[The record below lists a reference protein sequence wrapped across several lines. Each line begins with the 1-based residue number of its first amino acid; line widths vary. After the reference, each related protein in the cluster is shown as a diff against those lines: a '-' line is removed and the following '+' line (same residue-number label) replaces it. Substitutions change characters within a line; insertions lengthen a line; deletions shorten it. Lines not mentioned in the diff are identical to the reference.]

1 MIRDTRILFNLEKR
15 HHEPAAVKSAF
26 DTNYDKYKF
35 GDDRNKE
42 LLLNEYWKIIRPYLK
57 SLIDNHI
64 ISDQWKT
71 QLLIKILHRS
81 LKDINENLHI
91 YLLGYNKETMI
102 REETNK
108 IIK

>member
-35 GDDRNKE
+35 GDDRNNE

-71 QLLIKILHRS
+71 QLLIKMFHRS
-81 LKDINENLHI
+81 LNDINENLHI
-91 YLLGYNKETMI
+91 YVLGYNKETMI